1 MRLGDRLQHMG
12 LVSADQIQIALLE
25 QRKTGKQLGDTL
37 IALGFVTE
45 EAMREAL
52 GQTLGQQTIQLQ
64 TVLADPEALARL
76 PKAMA
81 LRFQVFPVSFQA
93 ETQKLVLA
101 SPKPNDIIAG
111 DQIRAHVGLGV
122 SISWRLASAA
132 DVLAAIDQFYGY
144 ELSIDGIIQEIETG
158 QIDMAS
164 LSQGQGGYSHP
175 VVRLVDALLSDA
187 VQKLASDIH
196 FEPEGQFLR
205 IRYRIDGVLR
215 QVRVLHGRYWNAM
228 LVRLKLVAGMNIAE
242 SRAPRGGA
250 ERNHV
255 DGRRQTPDGLFDQRP
270 PLRRHEP
277 RRFHRQGGRSGRMDG
292 AQPLRHGPPLPPAR
306 CSVSGAMA
314 ASQRPTPTHAGNP
327 ARLARRGQPEAG
339 RIAGAALCATPAR

>member
-132 DVLAAIDQFYGY
+132 DVLAAID
-144 ELSIDGIIQEIETG
+144 
-158 QIDMAS
+158 
-164 LSQGQGGYSHP
+164 
-175 VVRLVDALLSDA
+175 RDA
-187 VQKLASDIH
+187 V
-196 FEPEGQFLR
+196 
-205 IRYRIDGVLR
+205 
-215 QVRVLHGRYWNAM
+215 
-228 LVRLKLVAGMNIAE
+228 
-242 SRAPRGGA
+242 GA
-250 ERNHV
+250 TMR
-255 DGRRQTPDGLFDQRP
+255 DGL
-270 PLRRHEP
+270 LEVV
-277 RRFHRQGGRSGRMDG
+277 
-292 AQPLRHGPPLPPAR
+292 LPKSDESKPKKI
-306 CSVSGAMA
+306 SI
-314 ASQRPTPTHAGNP
+314 
-327 ARLARRGQPEAG
+327 EAV
-339 RIAGAALCATPAR
+339 

>member
-122 SISWRLASAA
+122 SIAWRLASAA

-187 VQKLASDIH
+187 VHKLASDIH

-215 QVRVLHGRYWNAM
+215 QVRG
-228 LVRLKLVAGMNIAE
+228 
-242 SRAPRGGA
+242 SRQCSCP
-250 ERNHV
+250 
-255 DGRRQTPDGLFDQRP
+255 
-270 PLRRHEP
+270 
-277 RRFHRQGGRSGRMDG
+277 
-292 AQPLRHGPPLPPAR
+292 PPA
-306 CSVSGAMA
+306 
-314 ASQRPTPTHAGNP
+314 
-327 ARLARRGQPEAG
+327 
-339 RIAGAALCATPAR
+339 